1 RLDQLCEPS
10 LTAPSS
16 CDSAGGDVSHI
27 HSKRTAFPMQS
38 MSCARTLTARAGD
51 LAKPA
56 SRRYHEIDV
65 RVTEPV
71 ARTSSTHPGDVAQ
84 LGERLVCNQEVGGSI
99 PLVSTLKVV

>member
-1 RLDQLCEPS
+1 MDE
-10 LTAPSS
+10 
-16 CDSAGGDVSHI
+16 G
-27 HSKRTAFPMQS
+27 
-38 MSCARTLTARAGD
+38 TLTARADD
-51 LAKPA
+51 LAKPG

-99 PLVSTLKVV
+99 PLVSTLSLYQTRTYGNTATEATKSD

>member
-1 RLDQLCEPS
+1 MDE
-10 LTAPSS
+10 
-16 CDSAGGDVSHI
+16 G
-27 HSKRTAFPMQS
+27 
-38 MSCARTLTARAGD
+38 TLTARADD
-51 LAKPA
+51 LAKPG

-99 PLVSTLKVV
+99 PLVSTKLLSDTYLRQRFDAFSASFLILKITSLTTAG